1 MRLMP
6 EHVLASPT
14 GWLQRFAAD
23 VDVPPAADYERW
35 WRERGQAISDAVD
48 RAGRGRRSNRS
59 SGTSRALQEMSLHAE
74 PGRRAL
80 PPAVH
85 RAVLP

>member
-1 MRLMP
+1 MP

-48 RAGRGRRSNRS
+48 RAGREASIEPVFRDLARFAGNVLARRQAR
-59 SGTSRALQEMSLHAE
+59 
-74 PGRRAL
+74 
-80 PPAVH
+80 
-85 RAVLP
+85 

>member
-1 MRLMP
+1 MP
-6 EHVLASPT
+6 EHVLASPS

-48 RAGRGRRSNRS
+48 CAGTPHLRM
-59 SGTSRALQEMSLHAE
+59 LQ
-74 PGRRAL
+74 PGETRPSVQLFRC
-80 PPAVH
+80 
-85 RAVLP
+85 